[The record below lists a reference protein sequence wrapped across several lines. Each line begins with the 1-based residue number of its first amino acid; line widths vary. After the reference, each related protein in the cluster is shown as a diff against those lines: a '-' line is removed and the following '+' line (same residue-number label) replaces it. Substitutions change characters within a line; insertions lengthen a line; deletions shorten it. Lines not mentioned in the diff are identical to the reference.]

1 MLITTDFKWVK
12 INDTL
17 HGVLH
22 HSTELIGLNDWY
34 SLGSLSEEGLEAV
47 NKHIHVYLKT
57 NTRKTTNHDQIFDV
71 MSSLLERSHPD
82 VLKNKLQFKKPLKC
96 LEYGA
101 KTYSSYFK
109 CEPLNEFDSLVE
121 LLLIK

>member
-1 MLITTDFKWVK
+1 MQGKQK
-12 INDTL
+12 
-17 HGVLH
+17 
-22 HSTELIGLNDWY
+22 
-34 SLGSLSEEGLEAV
+34 
-47 NKHIHVYLKT
+47 
-57 NTRKTTNHDQIFDV
+57 NHDQIFDFI
-71 MSSLLERSHPD
+71 SSLLERSPPD

-121 LLLIK
+121 SLLIQ